1 MTGVYPQKG
10 IAEVSDMLTTWRY
23 LNNEMIRHRYRLYN
37 MFKYIK
43 TKLKISAENWK
54 WTEEPNGNSRTEKY
68 NNRN

>member
-10 IAEVSDMLTTWRY
+10 IAEVSDML
-23 LNNEMIRHRYRLYN
+23 RHRYRLYN